1 MDQPLYGVIIGNV
14 EGVDDFQVN
23 RDTPTTES
31 EITQEDDTEQSNAVL
46 TKQQKKLKVTKPLQ
60 VPTAIDTSMSVNDIV
75 NL

>member
-1 MDQPLYGVIIGNV
+1 MDQPLYGVIIGNA

-46 TKQQKKLKVTKPLQ
+46 TRQQKKLKVTKPLH